1 MPRDHDA
8 GAGLVMMAFIM
19 GAVTGAAVG
28 LLLAPTS
35 GEETRRLLN
44 SRAREGRGRAADV
57 AERGREFVRQQRD
70 QLAAAIDG
78 EGRAYDGAAAGGGAV
93 DDGSEQGTREEQA
106 QAWGSKRN
114 C

>member
-1 MPRDHDA
+1 MSRDHDA

-44 SRAREGRGRAADV
+44 DRARDGRGRAAD
-57 AERGREFVRQQRD
+57 AAQRGREFVRQQRD
-70 QLAAAIDG
+70 QWAADDERRAYGGAEDGRDAAAR
-78 EGRAYDGAAAGGGAV
+78 EPL
-93 DDGSEQGTREEQA
+93 EEQA
-106 QAWGSKRN
+106 
-114 C
+114 

>member
-57 AERGREFVRQQRD
+57 AERGREFVRRQRD
-70 QLAAAIDG
+70 QLATAVDG
-78 EGRAYDGAAAGGGAV
+78 EGRTYGGAADGGGAASA
-93 DDGSEQGTREEQA
+93 GPEKGTLEEQA
-106 QAWGSKRN
+106 
-114 C
+114 

>member
-1 MPRDHDA
+1 MSRDHDA

-44 SRAREGRGRAADV
+44 SRTREGRGRATDI

-70 QLAAAIDG
+70 HLASAIDA
-78 EGRAYDGAAAGGGAV
+78 ERHAHERAAN
-93 DDGSEQGTREEQA
+93 DGSAAPVRTGEESLKEQA
-106 QAWGSKRN
+106 
-114 C
+114 

>member
-1 MPRDHDA
+1 MAREHDA

-35 GEETRRLLN
+35 GDETRRLLN
-44 SRAREGRGRAADV
+44 SRARDGRDRAADI

-70 QLAAAIDG
+70 HLATTID
-78 EGRAYDGAAAGGGAV
+78 EEREAHGRAAGGGSPASGEP
-93 DDGSEQGTREEQA
+93 DPETLKEQV
-106 QAWGSKRN
+106 
-114 C
+114 

>member
-1 MPRDHDA
+1 MSRDHDA

-35 GEETRRLLN
+35 GEETRRVLN
-44 SRAREGRGRAADV
+44 SRARDGRDRAADM

-70 QLAAAIDG
+70 QLVA
-78 EGRAYDGAAAGGGAV
+78 AV
-93 DDGSEQGTREEQA
+93 DDEHRPHDGPADDRSEPAGRDAQGPLEDQA
-106 QAWGSKRN
+106 
-114 C
+114 

>member
-1 MPRDHDA
+1 MARDHDA

-35 GEETRRLLN
+35 GDETRRLLN
-44 SRAREGRGRAADV
+44 SRAREGRDRAADI

-70 QLAAAIDG
+70 HLATAIDG
-78 EGRAYDGAAAGGGAV
+78 EREAYGDGRTAGGGSPAS
-93 DDGSEQGTREEQA
+93 DERDPETLEEQV
-106 QAWGSKRN
+106 
-114 C
+114 

>member
-57 AERGREFVRQQRD
+57 AERGREFVRRQRD
-70 QLAAAIDG
+70 QLATAVDG
-78 EGRAYDGAAAGGGAV
+78 EGRTYGGAADDGGAASA
-93 DDGSEQGTREEQA
+93 GSEKGTLEEQA
-106 QAWGSKRN
+106 
-114 C
+114 

>member
-1 MPRDHDA
+1 MSRDHDA

-35 GEETRRLLN
+35 GEETRRVLN
-44 SRAREGRGRAADV
+44 SRAREGRDRAADM

-70 QLAAAIDG
+70 QLVASVDD
-78 EGRAYDGAAAGGGAV
+78 EHRPYDGPADDRGAPAGGDARGPLE
-93 DDGSEQGTREEQA
+93 DQA
-106 QAWGSKRN
+106 
-114 C
+114 

>member
-1 MPRDHDA
+1 MSRDHDA

-44 SRAREGRGRAADV
+44 DRARDGRGRAAD
-57 AERGREFVRQQRD
+57 AAQRGREFVRRQRD
-70 QLAAAIDG
+70 QWAADD
-78 EGRAYDGAAAGGGAV
+78 ERRAYVGAEDGRGAAAR
-93 DDGSEQGTREEQA
+93 EPLEEQA
-106 QAWGSKRN
+106 
-114 C
+114 

>member
-1 MPRDHDA
+1 MSRDHDA

-44 SRAREGRGRAADV
+44 DRARDGRGRAAD
-57 AERGREFVRQQRD
+57 AAQRGREFVRQQRD
-70 QLAAAIDG
+70 QWAADD
-78 EGRAYDGAAAGGGAV
+78 ERRAYGGAEDGRGAAAR
-93 DDGSEQGTREEQA
+93 EPLEEQA
-106 QAWGSKRN
+106 
-114 C
+114 